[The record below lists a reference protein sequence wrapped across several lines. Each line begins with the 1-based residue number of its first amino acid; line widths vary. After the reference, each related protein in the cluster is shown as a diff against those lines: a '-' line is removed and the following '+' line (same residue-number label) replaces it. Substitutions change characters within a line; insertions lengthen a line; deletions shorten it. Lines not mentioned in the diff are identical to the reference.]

1 MPIQSIIKPKS
12 KRRQRQEMRARA
24 KFWDKW
30 GEAIR
35 LTLIGGGAII
45 GASLIAKIAL
55 G

>member
-1 MPIQSIIKPKS
+1 MPLKSIIKPKS
-12 KRRQRQEMRARA
+12 KRQQRQELRARA

>member
-1 MPIQSIIKPKS
+1 MPFKSIIKPKS
-12 KRRQRQEMRARA
+12 KRRLRQEMRARA

-30 GEAIR
+30 GEPVR
-35 LTLIGGGAII
+35 LTLIAGGAII